1 MIIGTH
7 LEFNRNDDTSQR
19 VYCMYSDSNSFPEIA
34 DVCCVS
40 NIEGHMKPLRNRI
53 YSVAI
58 RLQYGRR
65 NRCKPHLCI

>member
-7 LEFNRNDDTSQR
+7 LDVNGNVDISQYVR
-19 VYCMYSDSNSFPEIA
+19 CMYSDSYSFPKIA
-34 DVCCVS
+34 DICCIS

-58 RLQYGRR
+58 RLQYGRKK
-65 NRCKPHLCI
+65 RCE